1 MADKDVHLMAH
12 LMRRA
17 GFGATYEELEARTAK
32 GYEATVEE
40 LLHPEEQPDMEDDLI
55 QRHYIYLSRHFG
67 NAPTDPQSYWM
78 YRMVA
83 TKRPLQEK
91 MTLFWHSILRT
102 GDAKVEHAQSVERQ
116 VEMFREQSLDNFRDL
131 LLALSKDPAMII
143 FLDNRYSHKDAPN
156 ENYGRELLE
165 LFSMGVGSY
174 TEDDVKVAGR
184 AFTGWNIGHIV
195 PVLPYERHQLEFAY
209 NPEDHDDSE
218 KVFLG
223 QRGRFNGED
232 IIDIIARQPATARFL
247 ARHLY
252 SFFVADE
259 PPVPAW
265 PITPPRDGAAIN
277 ILADAYIQ
285 SNYDI
290 RSVLRVLFN
299 SDFFKDEKT
308 WFARVKSPVE
318 VVVGT
323 MRLVGDYLTPK
334 PGIADLV
341 FQAGYMGQFI
351 MNPPSVEG
359 WHTGKEWINSGSLVN
374 RINFV
379 ADRVGDVSLPG
390 IQSIIDRL
398 SAESGPISPA
408 DLVDGCLELLGF
420 VQVSQDT
427 RNTLIAHAE
436 GGGEL
441 RRDTEEERSA
451 FARRVGQMLQL
462 IAASREYQFA

>member
-17 GFGATYEELEARTAK
+17 GFGATYEELEARAAK

-91 MTLFWHSILRT
+91 MTLFWHSILCT
-102 GDAKVEHAQSVERQ
+102 GESKIDHPLAISRQ
-116 VEMFREQSLDNFRDL
+116 IDMFREQSLGNFRDL

-143 FLDNRYSHKDAPN
+143 YLDNRYSHKDAPN

-174 TEDDVKVAGR
+174 TEDDVKVAAR
-184 AFTGWNIGHIV
+184 AFTGWNIAPII
-195 PVLPYERHQLEFAY
+195 PFLPYERHQLEFTY

-232 IIDIIARQPATARFL
+232 IIDIVARQPATARFL

-308 WFARVKSPVE
+308 WFARVKSPTE
-318 VVVGT
+318 IVVGT
-323 MRLVGDYLTPK
+323 MRLVGDHLTPK
-334 PGIADLV
+334 PDIEDMV
-341 FQAGYMGQFI
+341 IQAGYMGQQI

-462 IAASREYQFA
+462 IAAVKEYQFA